1 MDKIAICKNC
11 NQKFEGK
18 FCNNCGQAADTHK
31 LSLHY
36 IWHDLQHG
44 LFHFDNGIFFTI
56 KQLLT
61 RPGHTIREF
70 VNGKRVRHF
79 KPLSFVVIL
88 ATFYGLLSHYFI
100 NISFLSDPIYKTK
113 DLLGAYEVI
122 SRWSLSH
129 LAYSTLILILTTTAA
144 SYLVFKKQRY
154 NVVEHLVLNTF
165 YRGLTLVIAL
175 MLFPVLYFLQK
186 SGGES
191 LRVYGIVFQFL
202 DILLMYRCYC
212 QFFNKLTKMQSL
224 GLTLLTYVC
233 MAIINMG
240 IGYLAGIIVKSVAQ

>member
-1 MDKIAICKNC
+1 MDKTIICKNC
-11 NQKFEGK
+11 NHKFQGN

-61 RPGHTIREF
+61 RPGHSIREF

-79 KPLSFVVIL
+79 KPLSFVVIV
-88 ATFYGLLSHYFI
+88 ATFYGLLSHYFL
-100 NISFLSDPIYKTK
+100 NNSFDSVPIHKTK
-113 DLLGAYEVI
+113 DIIGAYETI

-129 LAYSTLILILTTTAA
+129 LAYSTLILILTTTVA
-144 SYLVFKKQRY
+144 SYLIFKKQGY
-154 NVVEHLVLNTF
+154 NIVEHLILNTF

-186 SGGES
+186 GGGES
-191 LRVYGIVFQFL
+191 LQVYGVIFQFL
-202 DILLMYRCYC
+202 DIILMYLCYY

-224 GLTLLTYVC
+224 GLTLLTYLF
-233 MAIINMG
+233 MAIINMVL
-240 IGYLAGIIVKSVAQ
+240 GYLAGVIVSSA

>member
-1 MDKIAICKNC
+1 MAKTIICINC
-11 NQKFEGK
+11 NHKFQGN

-31 LSLHY
+31 LSLHH

-61 RPGHTIREF
+61 RPGHSIREF

-100 NISFLSDPIYKTK
+100 NISFYSLPIQETK
-113 DLLGAYEVI
+113 DIIGAYGAI
-122 SRWSLSH
+122 SSWILNH
-129 LAYSTLILILTTTAA
+129 LAYSILILIVTTTVA
-144 SYLVFKKQRY
+144 SYLTFKKQGY
-154 NVVEHLVLNTF
+154 NIVEHLILNSF

-175 MLFPVLYFLQK
+175 ILFPVLYFLQK
-186 SGGES
+186 GGDQG
-191 LRVYGIVFQFL
+191 LQVYGVIFPFL
-202 DILLMYRCYC
+202 DILSMFWCYY
-212 QFFNKLTKMQSL
+212 QFFNKLTKLQSL
-224 GLTLLTYVC
+224 GLTLFTYLFTT
-233 MAIINMG
+233 IINMVL
-240 IGYLAGIIVKSVAQ
+240 GYLAGVVVMSV